1 MGTRKSRS
9 FRASVTEMGE
19 IERAAFVVGLE
30 PATLVRN
37 AALATARRVLGA
49 AEAADPEVT
58 RAGKAGGAT
67 GTDAGGDCK

>member
-19 IERAAFVVGLE
+19 IERAAFVIGLE

-58 RAGKAGGAT
+58 RAGNEGRVR
-67 GTDAGGDCK
+67 GTDAGGAFK